1 MKPKGHRESR
11 FHGSMQGFLR
21 LLLIQITVF
30 FASSCALSPVP
41 CGGEVQAEGSLASP
55 GYPQSIYSS
64 IDCVWDIEAPAGHVV
79 LLTVVEL
86 HYDIYTIPT
95 DCRWGWLAVG
105 FKKTSQRN
113 VTMCHYLDAGRTII
127 SPSNT
132 MRLFYKK
139 MSYYGTSSFNVT
151 LSSRIFDTCIP
162 QDLKITSFNSTSAT
176 LTWIVLKDKN
186 NMFSSFVS
194 LFSSGNK
201 TQNYTTTNKELT
213 ITGLSPGSNYS
224 VSISSMCDGTES
236 IASTAIAV
244 QTNPAPP
251 LNVVVERDFPF
262 FYVSW
267 TAPNGPNK
275 DHYTYY
281 VKWYLKK
288 HFSTVTNVD
297 KTDYTI
303 AGVLPGKNYTVN
315 VYSSYNNKYSEPAT
329 ITFTAVPCGGKV
341 RAEGWLSSPGYP
353 QYIYSNTDCVW
364 DIEAPLGHVVFLTVV
379 DLNSSYILS
388 SQCNWAWLAVGY
400 NRTSQRDIT
409 MCQRSDIGRTIVSP
423 SNTLR
428 VFYQTTSSYNR
439 MRRFNV
445 TLSSQDGCVPAQLKV
460 VSYSPTS
467 VTLSWIVPNDLN
479 NTHLSFVSL
488 LSSGKE
494 IQNHR
499 TKSKELTITGLSP
512 ITEYSVSIS
521 SLCKGTESIRATIDV
536 QTGPSPP
543 MNLEVVEQDVGF
555 AFVRWTAPN
564 DPNKDNYTY
573 HVTWYQSEYS
583 MNSTTVHGAEINI
596 TSLTPGENYTL
607 TVTSSYNN
615 KYSQP
620 ATITFTAEKCGGDL
634 LAEGSLV
641 SPGFPFSYQNNMDCV
656 WDVRAPDG
664 QVVVLNVV
672 NLHLEDP
679 YNCRNDWL
687 GVAYTNTMQRE
698 ITMCQPQNIGRI
710 ITSSSN
716 FMRIFFH
723 SDGSV
728 TGRGFNITLSAQ
740 DGCVPAQLKVVSY
753 SPTSVSLTWIVPNDL
768 NNTHLSFVSLFSSG
782 DKIQNHTTKNK
793 ELTITGLS
801 TFAEYNVSISSLCN
815 GTESIPAT
823 IDVQTGPSPPM
834 NLEVVEQGVGF
845 AFVRWTAPNDPNK
858 DNYTY
863 HVTWYQSEYSMIST
877 TMHGAEINIT
887 SLTLGENYTLTVTSS
902 YNNKTSIPATITFT
916 AEKCGGNLLADGWFV
931 SPGFP
936 LCYEN
941 KMDCVWDVRAPDEHV
956 VVLTV
961 MDLDLGYNPNCQYD
975 WLGLAYTNTTQREIT
990 MCEAKNIGRIITSSS
1005 NFMRIFF
1012 HSDWIHTARGFN
1024 ITLSAQDGCIPIQL
1038 KVVSYS
1044 PTSVSLTWIV
1054 PNDVNNT
1061 HLSFVSL
1068 FSSGN
1073 KIQNHTT
1080 KNKELTIAGLS
1091 PFAEYNVSISSLCDG
1106 TESIPATIDVQTG
1119 PSPPMNLAVVEEG
1132 FGFASLRWAAPHDP
1146 NKDSYRYLVKWYQN
1160 VNSMASSET
1169 AQNITGKNITR
1180 LTPARNYTV
1189 SVTSSY
1195 NSKSSLPTTI
1205 TFTTVPCV
1213 VNVPAEGWLA
1223 SPDDR
1228 HNIDSNTDCVWTIE
1242 APVDRVVVLTVVD
1255 LNYYYY
1261 YSSSQC
1267 YENWLAVGYNQTS
1280 DRDVTMCRYSDV
1292 GRRIISPSNTS
1303 WLYYRKT
1310 SNANGVHFNVTLSSQ
1325 ESCNV
1330 EKCQKRC
1337 TGIDCKNDGTCS
1349 CDDICTVSCNCR
1361 AAYKGN
1367 TCDLGADIVAAVL
1380 RQDAPKVEFDM
1391 TVRFH
1396 LPGLNTSQQETMLR
1410 EQFQN
1415 LSGFN
1420 QVSVSP
1426 LKEGT
1431 TNDYPVKAKF
1441 NYTNDNINK
1450 VYNGRLKDEIAKTF
1464 PARVRSA
1471 SQENITLIG
1480 DISQQNV
1487 PMEDLDE
1494 VFQCNTKYDGYI
1506 VSFNNTKAFCK
1517 SPCTDPSY
1525 CNNRGN
1531 CTHLQ
1536 TGAMCSCDP
1545 HCKDKKDQSTFFKI
1559 LFGVLGGV
1567 LGVVILLGIV
1577 HHFVKRRSPSKS
1589 HTSPKNDC

>member
-445 TLSSQDGCVPAQLKV
+445 TLSS
-460 VSYSPTS
+460 
-467 VTLSWIVPNDLN
+467 
-479 NTHLSFVSL
+479 
-488 LSSGKE
+488 
-494 IQNHR
+494 
-499 TKSKELTITGLSP
+499 
-512 ITEYSVSIS
+512 
-521 SLCKGTESIRATIDV
+521 
-536 QTGPSPP
+536 
-543 MNLEVVEQDVGF
+543 
-555 AFVRWTAPN
+555 
-564 DPNKDNYTY
+564 
-573 HVTWYQSEYS
+573 
-583 MNSTTVHGAEINI
+583 
-596 TSLTPGENYTL
+596 
-607 TVTSSYNN
+607 
-615 KYSQP
+615 
-620 ATITFTAEKCGGDL
+620 
-634 LAEGSLV
+634 
-641 SPGFPFSYQNNMDCV
+641 
-656 WDVRAPDG
+656 
-664 QVVVLNVV
+664 
-672 NLHLEDP
+672 
-679 YNCRNDWL
+679 
-687 GVAYTNTMQRE
+687 
-698 ITMCQPQNIGRI
+698 
-710 ITSSSN
+710 
-716 FMRIFFH
+716 
-723 SDGSV
+723 
-728 TGRGFNITLSAQ
+728 Q